1 MSFVTAR
8 GALARYGPP
17 SDDDGGTR
25 MALGISA
32 RHPSTQRRPMLV
44 LALPIA
50 VMVGGLG
57 SGSPPAQPFEMQ
69 GWQWP
74 VRGPVIRGF
83 DPPDDPFGAG
93 HRGIDIAAPIGTA
106 LVAPASGTV
115 AFAGKVGG
123 HLFVTLDHGGE
134 LTSTYSWISATSVRK
149 GDAVSAGQPFAS
161 TGTGHPGS
169 VVPHLHFG
177 VRLAGAYLDP
187 LTFLADLGVV
197 DLIRLAPLAA

>member
-1 MSFVTAR
+1 MTLELR
-8 GALARYGPP
+8 RRR
-17 SDDDGGTR
+17 T
-25 MALGISA
+25 
-32 RHPSTQRRPMLV
+32 STHRRAMHV

-50 VMVGGLG
+50 LMVVGLG
-57 SGSPPAQPFEMQ
+57 TASPPAQPFAAQ
-69 GWQWP
+69 GWPWP

-93 HRGIDIAAPIGTA
+93 HRGIDIAAPIGTTV
-106 LVAPASGTV
+106 VAPTAGTV

-123 HLFVTLDHGGE
+123 HLFVTLDHGEE
-134 LTSTYSWISATSVRK
+134 LTSTYSWLSATSVTE
-149 GDAVSAGQPFAS
+149 GDTVSAGQPFAS

-187 LTFLADLGVV
+187 LAFLADLGVV
-197 DLIRLAPLAA
+197 DLIRLAPWAA